1 MPCEAPGRTR
11 VGRGVSGRRRTFVLL
26 ATVVLVLGGRIGYQ
40 LITWYQAAPERE
52 LLVSL
57 EAELED
63 AAVGLITTQVASDT
77 LKEAIEAVDVEL
89 GRGRQLLDNLEGR
102 PGFRGGADATY
113 LRELRE
119 FNRKVVARNQMVED
133 WRSTVANNHSH
144 VDRYNMLADS
154 IRSVATRMGEPY
166 YPVRTPAEI
175 ATARGVP
182 GRGG

>member
-1 MPCEAPGRTR
+1 M
-11 VGRGVSGRRRTFVLL
+11 SGRARTLVLL
-26 ATVVLVLGGRIGYQ
+26 ATVVLVIGGRIGYQ
-40 LITWYQAAPERE
+40 LLNWYRSAPDRE
-52 LLVSL
+52 LLISL

-77 LKEAIEAVDVEL
+77 LKEAIESADIDL
-89 GRGRQLLDNLEGR
+89 GRSRQLLDNLEAR

-119 FNRKVVARNQMVED
+119 FNRKVAARNRMVED
-133 WRSTVANNHSH
+133 WREAVANNHTH
-144 VDRYNMLADS
+144 VDRYNLLADS
-154 IRSVATRMGEPY
+154 IRSVARRMGEPY
-166 YPVRTPAEI
+166 YSVRTPAEI